1 MKSHD
6 HKWGHLGE
14 FELYAHAPE
23 EALARSL
30 RITIKTLRAWR
41 SGTSPVPWWVPELLR
56 LRQADLDRLMRS
68 AGYRRIGIVRAGE
81 SAQVYRFAPIVAN
94 TPPAPVA
101 AIPDALMR
109 A

>member
-1 MKSHD
+1 M
-6 HKWGHLGE
+6 
-14 FELYAHAPE
+14 YAHAPE

-41 SGTSPVPWWVPELLR
+41 SGASPVPWWVPELLR
-56 LRQADLDRLMRS
+56 LRQVEFDRLMRS
-68 AGYRRIGIVRAGE
+68 AGYRRMGIVRAGQ

-94 TPPAPVA
+94 TPPAPVS
-101 AIPDALMR
+101 AISEELLR